1 MKVAD
6 SGKRSFFRH
15 DAGFIEDIALNE
27 LRRLRPSD
35 FQVWI
40 DFDGTIS
47 QRDVLDELIRK
58 FAKNDSWR
66 LIEERWA
73 TGVIGSFDCL
83 REEFALLRV
92 SAPELADFVRKIPI
106 DPGFNDLV
114 EILNSMGV
122 PVAILSDGVER
133 FIRLILL
140 QNGFSNIPIYANR
153 IAHRGD
159 RLSLRCHLRSSLCE
173 SGAAHCKCGTAAR
186 IGQTTKRS
194 IYIGDG
200 RSDLCP
206 AHKADV
212 VFAKGV
218 LARELARRQ
227 KPHISYTTLR
237 DVAARL
243 QMVWLPG
250 SMITTAAESNA
261 QPLSVAR

>member
-1 MKVAD
+1 
-6 SGKRSFFRH
+6 
-15 DAGFIEDIALNE
+15 LNE

-35 FQVWI
+35 CQVWI

-73 TGVIGSFDCL
+73 AGLIGSFDCL

-92 SAPELADFVRKIPI
+92 SAPELTDFVRRIPI
-106 DPGFNDLV
+106 DPGFNDL
-114 EILNSMGV
+114 IKIFQSLGV

-133 FIRLILL
+133 FIRLILAE
-140 QNGFSNIPIYANR
+140 NGFSDIPIYANR
-153 IAHRGD
+153 IAHKGD

-173 SGAAHCKCGTAAR
+173 SGAAHCKCSTAAR
-186 IGQTTKRS
+186 IGQAAKKS

-206 AHKADV
+206 AYKADV

-218 LARELARRQ
+218 LAKELARRQ
-227 KPHISYTTLR
+227 KSHISYNTLR
-237 DVAARL
+237 DVIARL
-243 QMVWLPG
+243 QMVWLPE
-250 SMITTAAESNA
+250 TFAATATGVNA
-261 QPLSVAR
+261 LPLSVAR

>member
-1 MKVAD
+1 M
-6 SGKRSFFRH
+6 S
-15 DAGFIEDIALNE
+15 E
-27 LRRLRPSD
+27 LRRFHPSHS
-35 FQVWI
+35 QVWI

-73 TGVIGSFDCL
+73 AGLIGSFDCL

-92 SAPELADFVRKIPI
+92 HAPELTDFVRHIPI
-106 DPGFNDLV
+106 DSGFHVLINL
-114 EILNSMGV
+114 LRSAGV

-133 FIRLILL
+133 FIRLILME
-140 QNGFSNIPIYANR
+140 NGFTNIPIYANR
-153 IAHRGD
+153 IVHHRD
-159 RLSLRCHLRSSLCE
+159 RLTLRCHLRFSGCE
-173 SGAAHCKCGTAAR
+173 SGAAHCKCNTAAK
-186 IGQTTKRS
+186 IGQPDRKS

-206 AHKADV
+206 AGKADL

-218 LARELARRQ
+218 LAKELALR
-227 KPHISYTTLR
+227 KMHYVPYATLA

-243 QMVWLPG
+243 EKAWSTEFVSVG
-250 SMITTAAESNA
+250 TAVAGIE
-261 QPLSVAR
+261 PMRVAR

>member
-1 MKVAD
+1 M
-6 SGKRSFFRH
+6 
-15 DAGFIEDIALNE
+15 NE

-35 FQVWI
+35 CQVWI

-73 TGVIGSFDCL
+73 AGLIGSFDCL

-92 SAPELADFVRKIPI
+92 SAPELTDFVRRIPL
-106 DPGFNDLV
+106 DPGFHDV
-114 EILNSMGV
+114 IQVFKSMGV

-133 FIRLILL
+133 FIRLILVE
-140 QNGFSNIPIYANR
+140 NGISNIPIYANR

-159 RLSLRCHLRSSLCE
+159 RLSLRCHLRSNLCE

-186 IGQTTKRS
+186 IGQAEKKS

-206 AHKADV
+206 AYKADV

-218 LARELARRQ
+218 LAKELAQRQ
-227 KPHISYTTLR
+227 KPHISYATLR

-243 QMVWLPG
+243 QMVWL
-250 SMITTAAESNA
+250 SESFSTTAAEMNS
-261 QPLSVAR
+261 QPLSIAR

>member
-1 MKVAD
+1 M
-6 SGKRSFFRH
+6 
-15 DAGFIEDIALNE
+15 
-27 LRRLRPSD
+27 
-35 FQVWI
+35 WI

-73 TGVIGSFDCL
+73 AGLIGSFDCL

-92 SAPELADFVRKIPI
+92 SAPELTDFVRRIPI
-106 DPGFNDLV
+106 DPGFNDL
-114 EILNSMGV
+114 IKIFQSLGV

-133 FIRLILL
+133 FIRLILAE
-140 QNGFSNIPIYANR
+140 NGFSDIPIYANR
-153 IAHRGD
+153 IAHKGD

-173 SGAAHCKCGTAAR
+173 SGAAHCKCSTAAR
-186 IGQTTKRS
+186 IGQAAKKS

-206 AHKADV
+206 AYKADV

-218 LARELARRQ
+218 LAKELARRQ
-227 KPHISYTTLR
+227 KSHISYNTLR
-237 DVAARL
+237 DVIARL
-243 QMVWLPG
+243 QMVWLPE
-250 SMITTAAESNA
+250 TFAATATGVNA
-261 QPLSVAR
+261 LPLSVAR

>member
-1 MKVAD
+1 M
-6 SGKRSFFRH
+6 
-15 DAGFIEDIALNE
+15 NE

-35 FQVWI
+35 CQVWI

-73 TGVIGSFDCL
+73 AGLIGSFDCL

-92 SAPELADFVRKIPI
+92 SAPELTDFVRRIPI
-106 DPGFNDLV
+106 DPGFNDL
-114 EILNSMGV
+114 IKIFQSLGV

-133 FIRLILL
+133 FIRLILAE
-140 QNGFSNIPIYANR
+140 NGFSDIPIYANR
-153 IAHRGD
+153 IAHKGD

-173 SGAAHCKCGTAAR
+173 SGAAHCKCSTAAR
-186 IGQTTKRS
+186 IGQAAKKS

-206 AHKADV
+206 AYKADV

-218 LARELARRQ
+218 LAKELARRQ
-227 KPHISYTTLR
+227 KSHISYNTLR
-237 DVAARL
+237 DVIARL
-243 QMVWLPG
+243 QMVWLPE
-250 SMITTAAESNA
+250 TFAATATGVNA
-261 QPLSVAR
+261 LPLSVAR